1 MKTDSEKEASRIA
14 DAIVELVERTD
25 GPVPLCEI
33 EREIPG
39 FAAQG
44 PPYWSYVIERNGEET
59 VYWAGMTEAGM
70 LALGNVMR
78 RRRVAIQLVNVLP
91 YVLLDDGL
99 GCENWQPI
107 VLLPAKAA
115 NLDSP
120 KWLLRASPLFQ
131 GIAKQTPSWR
141 VLTPQ
146 PVGGT
151 ADGFSL

>member
-1 MKTDSEKEASRIA
+1 MKTDSQKEASSIA

-25 GPVPLCEI
+25 GPVTLCEI

-39 FAAQG
+39 FAAQEA
-44 PPYWSYVIERNGEET
+44 PYWSYVIERNGEET

-70 LALGNVMR
+70 LALKKVLR
-78 RRRVAIQLVNVLP
+78 DRRVAVQLVNVLP
-91 YVLLDDGL
+91 YVLLGDF

-131 GIAKQTPSWR
+131 GIAKQKPGWR
-141 VLTPQ
+141 VLAPQ

-151 ADGFSL
+151 VDTFSL